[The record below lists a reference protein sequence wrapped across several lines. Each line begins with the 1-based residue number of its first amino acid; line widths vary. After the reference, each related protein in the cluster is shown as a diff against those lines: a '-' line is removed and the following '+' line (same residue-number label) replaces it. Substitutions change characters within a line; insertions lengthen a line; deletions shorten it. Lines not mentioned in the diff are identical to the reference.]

1 MVAVDGTLA
10 PMVRMELVLVVVPV
24 VVLVLPK
31 LVEHLARM
39 VMMVETTHHLGNPG
53 GDGHMVAAAVVV
65 LVVLVEM
72 EVPVQPTVLVMVEQ
86 DFRHQQHLE
95 IQHHYQVQDLV
106 V

>member
-1 MVAVDGTLA
+1 VAVVAVDGTLA

-39 VMMVETTHHLGNPG
+39 VMMVETTTQVAL
-53 GDGHMVAAAVVV
+53 HMVLVAVVV
-65 LVVLVEM
+65 PVVLVEM
-72 EVPVQPTVLVMVEQ
+72 DQIVLHTVLVMVER

-95 IQHHYQVQDLV
+95 IQHHYHHLDLV

>member
-1 MVAVDGTLA
+1 VAVVAVDGTLA

-24 VVLVLPK
+24 VVLLLPK
-31 LVEHLARM
+31 LVEHLAHM
-39 VMMVETTHHLGNPG
+39 VMMVETTQQVAL
-53 GDGHMVAAAVVV
+53 HMVVVEAVA

-72 EVPVQPTVLVMVEQ
+72 EVPVQTTVLVMVEQ

-95 IQHHYQVQDLV
+95 IQHHYHHLDLV